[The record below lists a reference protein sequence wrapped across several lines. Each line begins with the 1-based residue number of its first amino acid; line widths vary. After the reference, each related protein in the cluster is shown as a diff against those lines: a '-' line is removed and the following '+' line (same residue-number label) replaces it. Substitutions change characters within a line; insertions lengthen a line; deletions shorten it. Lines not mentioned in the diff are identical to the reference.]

1 MSKQSSALPLLSTLM
16 KQSTTA
22 SSVSGNS
29 GNSST
34 QADIATKL
42 GIRETLEQLQKEQK
56 ELQQKEEEK
65 KQKRQKEEQTKQVQQ
80 VKRSTRQ
87 PEKTEN
93 KNKADRRKVSQAES
107 ATSGATLY
115 DNSCDPNE
123 TFKSRPN
130 KNDNHIMAFEEAPDV
145 RVISNSSTIF
155 SSMTVDLND
164 ISKEMDVDLLPIDKN
179 GFVQFGESK
188 SNRCSFISSSSTD
201 FDADWCNQQQV
212 RNQEETSKLDYRI
225 KQLELEIDEL
235 KLQNEKLIQSITTS
249 RTVEDKFMFDALKEI
264 RASKQKAQRGM
275 ERKVQHLEKKVKN
288 YRKVMKSLDDTPAVT
303 AASTIGSPSHTAG
316 DSNKPFSSKR
326 RIARISSLEL
336 RKIEEQ
342 GDSSGSSSEEEKD
355 GQLQKHGN
363 YEDSMLSKQ
372 LHQKNY
378 TPSAD
383 TSVRRKTGFQLNIQL
398 HMQGNAE

>member
-1 MSKQSSALPLLSTLM
+1 MSQQPSALPLLSTLM
-16 KQSTTA
+16 KQSAA
-22 SSVSGNS
+22 SSVSGNTAIP
-29 GNSST
+29 ST
-34 QADIATKL
+34 QSDIATKL

-56 ELQQKEEEK
+56 ELQRKEDEKK
-65 KQKRQKEEQTKQVQQ
+65 KQKLKEEQTKQVQQ
-80 VKRSTRQ
+80 LKKSTRQ
-87 PEKTEN
+87 PEKPEN
-93 KNKADRRKVSQAES
+93 QCKADQRKVSEAGS

-115 DNSCDPNE
+115 DKSCDPNE
-123 TFKSRPN
+123 TFKRRPN
-130 KNDNHIMAFEEAPDV
+130 KNNNDIMAFEEVPDV
-145 RVISNSSTIF
+145 RVISHSSTI
-155 SSMTVDLND
+155 SSTMTVDLND
-164 ISKEMDVDLLPIDKN
+164 ISKEMDIDLLPTDKN
-179 GFVQFGESK
+179 GFVHFGESK

-264 RASKQKAQRGM
+264 RATKQKAQRGM

-288 YRKVMKSLDDTPAVT
+288 YRKVMKSLDDTPAIT
-303 AASTIGSPSHTAG
+303 AAPTRSSPSYTAG
-316 DSNKPFSSKR
+316 DSSIVFSSRR

-342 GDSSGSSSEEEKD
+342 RDSSGSSSEDEKD
-355 GQLQKHGN
+355 GQLQKHGS

-378 TPSAD
+378 PPSSD
-383 TSVRRKTGFQLNIQL
+383 ISIRRKTGFQLNIQL
-398 HMQGNAE
+398 QMQGNAE